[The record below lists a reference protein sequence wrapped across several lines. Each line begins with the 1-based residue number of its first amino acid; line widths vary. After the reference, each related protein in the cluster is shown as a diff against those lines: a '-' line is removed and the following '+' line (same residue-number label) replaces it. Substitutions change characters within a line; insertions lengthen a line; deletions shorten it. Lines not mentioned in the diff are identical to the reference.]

1 MSVLAPATTAVRAT
15 DWLGRHEDAGSA
27 RLWPMLGTQRARR
40 QPAKGFDVVGEA
52 VTGWFARRAARRLDW
67 ERARRIVGAAKSLAG
82 YSEAALDDEVK
93 AARAEAVL
101 GRDERAT
108 VDRAFAVGYEAVRR
122 EVGLSLHVEQV
133 LGALALAGGCCAE
146 LATGEGKTVTAILP
160 AALDAWLGR
169 GLHVITVN
177 DYLAR
182 RDAETTSPAY
192 RRLGLSVGV
201 IQETTTQEGRRRAYA
216 ADITYGADKQIIF
229 DHLRD
234 RLLSPLA
241 PRLAGLLLEEVAG
254 DQEAGAWGGKVVQ
267 RGLFAAIVDEADSV
281 LIDDS
286 VTPAIIS
293 APAEGQSA
301 GQEHSV
307 LAAELA
313 RQMNEPED
321 YKVDTRLRKVTMT
334 DRGRSRLAELAERL
348 PAFWAGPRRREELL
362 VQALNAKH
370 LYVRGEDYVVKD
382 GAVLI
387 VDRSTGR
394 ILPGRQWQLG
404 LHQAVE
410 AKEGLKLT
418 AENVAVARSSYQAFF
433 QKYRRLSGMTG
444 TAKEV
449 WREMW
454 AWYRLP
460 VARVP
465 THRPVI
471 RKHPADRVHV
481 TEEQK
486 LEAAVE
492 RVAEASR
499 AGQPVL
505 MGTWS
510 VVTSERVALLLQKRG
525 VECQVLNATREAEEA
540 AIVARAGRPGAVT
553 VATNMAGRGTD
564 IVLTPE
570 SRAAGGLL
578 VVATERNDE
587 ARVDRQLAGRAGRQ
601 GDPGGVETFVSLED
615 RLIQQHGTRVLVELV
630 RRNAGPTRR
639 LAAWLLWEFAQ
650 RVASRRWAVLRSE
663 ATKADAWFEMA
674 LHNVSR

>member
-1 MSVLAPATTAVRAT
+1 MSATASSARVRAM
-15 DWLGRHEDAGSA
+15 DWLGQSGPDPASA
-27 RLWPMLGTQRARR
+27 RLWPMLGAAKARR
-40 QPAKGFDVVGEA
+40 QPAKEFDVLGETL
-52 VTGWFARRAARRLDW
+52 TGWWARRRAKRLDW
-67 ERARRIVGAAKSLAG
+67 TRANGIVAAAKGLAS
-82 YSEAALDDEVK
+82 YSEAALDEEVK
-93 AARAEAVL
+93 DARSAAVL
-101 GRDERAT
+101 DREGRAA

-133 LGALALAGGCCAE
+133 LGALALASGCCAE

-182 RDAETTSPAY
+182 RDAEITSPAY

-201 IQETTTQEGRRRAYA
+201 IQETTTPEGRRRAYA
-216 ADITYGADKQIIF
+216 ADITYGADKQILF
-229 DHLRD
+229 DYLRD
-234 RLLSPLA
+234 RLRTPLA
-241 PRLAGLLLEEVAG
+241 PRLTELLLNEVAG
-254 DQEAGAWGGKVVQ
+254 DQEADAWGAKVVQ

-293 APAEGQSA
+293 APAEGEA
-301 GQEHSV
+301 AAQEHLV
-307 LAAELA
+307 RAAELA
-313 RQMNEPED
+313 RQMTEPAH

-334 DRGRSRLAELAERL
+334 DEGRARLAELAERL
-348 PAFWAGPRRREELL
+348 PAFWAGPRRREELMVL
-362 VQALNAKH
+362 ALSARH
-370 LYVRGEDYVVKD
+370 LYHRGEDYVVKD

-404 LHQAVE
+404 VHQAVE

-444 TAKEV
+444 TAREV
-449 WREMW
+449 SREMW

-460 VARVP
+460 VVHVP

-471 RKHPADRVHV
+471 RSKGHDRVHA

-486 LEAAVE
+486 LEAAVDC
-492 RVAEASR
+492 VAEAH
-499 AGQPVL
+499 AKGQPVL
-505 MGTWS
+505 VGTWG
-510 VVTSERVALLLQKRG
+510 VVTSERVGLLLKTRG
-525 VECQVLNATREAEEA
+525 IDCQVLNATREAEEA
-540 AIVARAGRPGAVT
+540 AIVAKAGLPGAVT

-601 GDPGGVETFVSLED
+601 GDPGAVEQFVCLED
-615 RLIQQHGTRVLVELV
+615 RLIQQHGPRVLVSLV

-639 LAAWLLWEFAQ
+639 WAAKALWEYAQ

-663 ATKADAWFEMA
+663 AVKADAWFEMA
-674 LHNVSR
+674 MHNVSR